1 MDSDF
6 RQDLDQLVY
15 EVFDREETS
24 FAELRLSTDEAE
36 KLTQHYNMRCVPM
49 DDTVYSDGKRW
60 YNVWRLTL

>member
-15 EVFDREETS
+15 EVFDREERS
-24 FAELRLSTDEAE
+24 FAELRLTPDEVE

-49 DDTVYSDGKRW
+49 DETVYSDGKRW

>member
-6 RQDLDQLVY
+6 RQDLEQLVY

-24 FAELRLSTDEAE
+24 FAELRLTPDEAE

-49 DDTVYSDGKRW
+49 DETVYSDGKRW

>member
-15 EVFDREETS
+15 EVFDREERS
-24 FAELRLSTDEAE
+24 FAELRLTPDKAE

-49 DDTVYSDGKRW
+49 DETVYSDGKRW

>member
-6 RQDLDQLVY
+6 RQDLEQLVY
-15 EVFDREETS
+15 EVFDREDTS
-24 FAELRLSTDEAE
+24 FAELRLAPDEAK

-49 DDTVYSDGKRW
+49 DKTVYSDGKRW

>member
-6 RQDLDQLVY
+6 SQDLDQLVY
-15 EVFDREETS
+15 EVFDREEAS

-36 KLTQHYNMRCVPM
+36 NLTQYYHLSCIPM

>member
-6 RQDLDQLVY
+6 RQDLEQLVY

-24 FAELRLSTDEAE
+24 FAELRLTPDEAE
-36 KLTQHYNMRCVPM
+36 KLTQHYNIRCVPM
-49 DDTVYSDGKRW
+49 DETVYSDGKRW